1 VEEFAD
7 IECPYCGQNCE
18 VVIDTSYD
26 HQRFNTD
33 CQVCCRPFEVV
44 AECQKGEIVTVQVT
58 TD

>member
-1 VEEFAD
+1 
-7 IECPYCGQNCE
+7 